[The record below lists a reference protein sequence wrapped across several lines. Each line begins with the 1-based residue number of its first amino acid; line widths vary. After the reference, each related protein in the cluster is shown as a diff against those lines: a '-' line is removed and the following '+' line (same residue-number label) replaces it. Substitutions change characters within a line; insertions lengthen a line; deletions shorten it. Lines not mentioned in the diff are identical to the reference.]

1 MIKLNGVTKTYRMKS
16 GEVHALKGV
25 SLDLP
30 ESGMVFV
37 LGKSGCGKS
46 TLLNVVGGLDEITS
60 GEIVVD
66 GVSMSEYRAKDYDM
80 YRNRYIGFIFQEY
93 NLIDGFNVGKNISL
107 ALELQQNKDKKS
119 LIENVLEQV
128 GLAGFYNRKINELS
142 GGQKQRV
149 AIARALVKNPRI
161 ILADEPTGNL
171 DSATAEEIFGLLKE
185 LSSDRLILVVSHDR
199 ENAEQYADRIIELK
213 DGEVLSDR
221 TINELSNAQVSPL
234 TVGNDNGKGIASD
247 GEESDAGNIGNCQN
261 QELNHEKEIKGN
273 ENYVVQKESCDSFCL
288 EGSDNNKINNAANS
302 TQQQKTELGTE
313 NVSKSNRKQRIS
325 GNMPF
330 TSALSY
336 AFNNLWHKKIRVI
349 ASIVLFIISLA
360 LFNFAYATSRF
371 DVYKTTYNTFKEAGY
386 ENVAL
391 RSRRESKKIDYI
403 TAEFGEEAVPIYDS
417 SNYIID
423 YSEKNEIESGYYND
437 SVRYAMPID
446 SEIVEKMG
454 FAKIYGRLPMKSTE
468 ICISKYLA
476 ESILHIGK
484 PQWDKMGI
492 TSIEKLV
499 NNIKDRYGIL
509 KVVGIIDTKF
519 PSKYDE
525 LRDKSHEEIIYM
537 NNNLSNSFSDQ
548 TRATA
553 HVAMLCHE
561 SYFREIYMPKGD
573 SFAFTPYMSSTLPF
587 EKRLNAHS
595 ANMLE
600 VLDMEYHKVDN
611 LVDGVIVNYSTAK
624 EFVLRAGYGEELQL
638 YNYDTVVELLAKHV
652 INIEMPYEGE
662 PKYEI
667 NARII
672 GVYDDSDKN
681 NPMFNYGK
689 IFMSG
694 TAQTEMFNKVKCL
707 EALLIDVDNEAA
719 MRRAMEIS
727 SLIKEDSN
735 FRFNND
741 VIDEIEHAKQYAEQ
755 FKLIGGVAAGIFA
768 IIVVLLLLNYFMS
781 TIKDKNREIGVL
793 RALGVKN
800 SNVISIYVLEA
811 AIISIIAF
819 IVSLPISFAITNLME
834 SSVMDS
840 LALGYNI
847 FVHFIDLGIV
857 SCLVTLAL
865 CIGIALIGCIAPFA
879 KLFRRKPMEIIRK
892 Q

>member
-1 MIKLNGVTKTYRMKS
+1 MLRLKNVSKIYRMKS
-16 GEVHALKGV
+16 GEVHALCDV

-46 TLLNVVGGLDEITS
+46 TLLNVVGGLDEVTS
-60 GEIVVD
+60 GEIVID
-66 GVSMSEYRAKDYDM
+66 GVSMSDYRAKDYDL

-93 NLIDGFNVGKNISL
+93 NLIDGFNVGKNICL
-107 ALELQQNKDKKS
+107 ALELQQIKDKKS

-128 GLAGFYNRKINELS
+128 GLAGYYNRKINELS

-171 DSATAEEIFGLLKE
+171 DSATAEEVFGLLKE
-185 LSSDRLILVVSHDR
+185 LSRDRLILVVSHDR

-213 DGEVLSDR
+213 DGQVLSDR
-221 TINELSNAQVSPL
+221 VINETNNAQVSPL
-234 TVGNDNGKGIASD
+234 TIGNDNVTGVAND
-247 GEESDAGNIGNCQN
+247 GQ
-261 QELNHEKEIKGN
+261 
-273 ENYVVQKESCDSFCL
+273 
-288 EGSDNNKINNAANS
+288 GSDVANS
-302 TQQQKTELGTE
+302 AQQQEIEIGTE
-313 NVSKSNRKQRIS
+313 SYSKSKRRQKIS
-325 GNMPF
+325 SNLPF
-330 TSALSY
+330 TSALNY
-336 AFNNLWHKKIRVI
+336 AFINLWRKKFRVL
-349 ASIVLFIISLA
+349 ASILLFIISLA

-371 DVYKTTYNTFKEAGY
+371 DIYDTTYNTFKDAGY
-386 ENVAL
+386 TNVTL
-391 RSRRESKKIDYI
+391 QSWYKNKKYDFI
-403 TAEFGEEAVPIYDS
+403 TAEFCEEAVPIYYDRS
-417 SNYIID
+417 YIID
-423 YSEKNEIESGYYND
+423 YSEQNAINNGYYKD
-437 SVRYAMPID
+437 SVNVAMPID
-446 SEIVEKMG
+446 SGIVEKMG
-454 FAKIYGRLPMKSTE
+454 YTTLYGRLPQKSTE

-476 ESILHIGK
+476 DSILFSGK

-492 TSIEKLV
+492 TSIEGLI
-499 NNIKDRYGIL
+499 NNINDRQKL
-509 KVVGIIDTKF
+509 FNVVGIIDTKF

-525 LRDKSHEEIIYM
+525 LKGKRYEEIIHM
-537 NNNLSNSFSDQ
+537 NNNLSRSFEEQ

-561 SYFREIYMPKGD
+561 SYFRDFYMPKGD
-573 SFAFTPYMSSTLPF
+573 SFAFTPYMSSTLPY

-600 VLDMEYHKVDN
+600 VLDMEYHKVDS

-624 EFVLRAGYGEELQL
+624 EFIFRAGYGEESQL
-638 YNYDTVVELLAKHV
+638 YNYDTVVELLANHV

-662 PKYEI
+662 PKYEL

-694 TAQTEMFNKVKCL
+694 AAHAEMFNKVNCL
-707 EALLIDVDNEAA
+707 EALLIDIHNKFA
-719 MRRAMEIS
+719 MRRATEVS
-727 SLIKEDSN
+727 SLVEEGGN
-735 FRFNND
+735 LRYNND
-741 VIDEIEHAKQYAEQ
+741 VIDAIEQTKLYAVR
-755 FKLIGGVAAGIFA
+755 FKKIGGFTAGVFGT
-768 IIVVLLLLNYFMS
+768 IVILLLLNYFMS

-800 SNVISIYVLEA
+800 NNIILIYVLEA
-811 AIISIIAF
+811 MIISIIAF
-819 IVSLPISFAITNLME
+819 IISLPFSYMITCLME
-834 SSVMDS
+834 LTVMNT
-840 LALGYNI
+840 LPMGYDV

-857 SCLVTLAL
+857 SCLVTFAL
-865 CIGIALIGCIAPFA
+865 CIGIALIGCIAPFV

>member
-16 GEVHALKGV
+16 GEVHALRDV
-25 SLDLP
+25 SIDLP

-66 GVSMSEYRAKDYDM
+66 GVSMSDYRAKDYDM
-80 YRNRYIGFIFQEY
+80 YRNQYIGFIFQEY

-128 GLAGFYNRKINELS
+128 GLAGYYNRKINELS

-171 DSATAEEIFGLLKE
+171 DSATAEETFALLKE
-185 LSSDRLILVVSHDR
+185 LSRDRLILIVSHDR

-221 TINELSNAQVSPL
+221 TINALSEAQSLLNAYE
-234 TVGNDNGKGIASD
+234 NDNG
-247 GEESDAGNIGNCQN
+247 IGATNGN
-261 QELNHEKEIKGN
+261 QEL
-273 ENYVVQKESCDSFCL
+273 DT
-288 EGSDNNKINNAANS
+288 ANS

-313 NVSKSNRKQRIS
+313 NVSKSNRKQRVS

-330 TSALSY
+330 ASALSY
-336 AFNNLWHKKIRVI
+336 AFNNLCHKKFRVI
-349 ASIVLFIISLA
+349 ASIILFIISLA

-371 DVYKTTYNTFKEAGY
+371 DIYNTTYNTFKDAGY
-386 ENVAL
+386 TNVTLQSWYEN
-391 RSRRESKKIDYI
+391 KKYDYI
-403 TAEFGEEAVPIYDS
+403 TAEFGEEAVPIYHDRS
-417 SNYIID
+417 YIID
-423 YSEKNEIESGYYND
+423 YSEKNAIDNGYYKD
-437 SVRYAMPID
+437 SVNVAMPID
-446 SEIVEKMG
+446 SGIVEKMG
-454 FAKIYGRLPMKSTE
+454 FTELYGRLPMKSTE

-476 ESILHIGK
+476 ESILYSGK

-492 TSIEKLV
+492 TSIEKLI
-499 NNIKDRYGIL
+499 NNKIDRQSL
-509 KVVGIIDTKF
+509 FNVVGIIDTKF

-525 LRDKSHEEIIYM
+525 LKGKSYEEIIQM
-537 NNNLSNSFSDQ
+537 NNNLSRSFEEQ
-548 TRATA
+548 TNKTA
-553 HVAMLCHE
+553 HVSIMCHE

-573 SFAFTPYMSSTLPF
+573 SFVFTPYMSSTLPF
-587 EKRLNAHS
+587 EKRLYAHS
-595 ANMLE
+595 ANMLN
-600 VLDMEYHKVDN
+600 VLDMGYHKVDN

-624 EFVLRAGYGEELQL
+624 EFILRAGYGEELQL
-638 YNYDTVVELLAKHV
+638 YNYDTVVDLLANHV
-652 INIEMPYEGE
+652 IYIEMPYEGE
-662 PKYEI
+662 PKYEL
-667 NARII
+667 NVRII
-672 GVYDDSDKN
+672 GVYDDSDMS
-681 NPMFNYGK
+681 NPMNKYSK
-689 IFMSG
+689 IFLSG
-694 TAQTEMFNKVKCL
+694 TAQTEMFNKVNCL
-707 EALLIDVDNEAA
+707 EALLIDINNKDA
-719 MRRAMEIS
+719 MRRATEVS

-735 FRFNND
+735 LRFNND

-755 FKLIGGVAAGIFA
+755 LKLIGGAAAGIFA

-781 TIKDKNREIGVL
+781 TIKDKNKEIGVL

-840 LALGYNI
+840 LAMGYDV

-857 SCLVTLAL
+857 SCLVTFAQ

>member
-1 MIKLNGVTKTYRMKS
+1 MIKLNGVSKTYRMKS
-16 GEVHALKGV
+16 GEVHALNDV
-25 SLDLP
+25 NIDLP
-30 ESGMVFV
+30 ESGMIFV

-66 GVSMSEYRAKDYDM
+66 GVSMSDYRAKDYDM

-149 AIARALVKNPRI
+149 AIARALVKDPRI

-171 DSATAEEIFGLLKE
+171 DSATAEETFGLLKE
-185 LSSDRLILVVSHDR
+185 LSRDRLILVVSHDR

-221 TINELSNAQVSPL
+221 VINEISNAQVSTL
-234 TVGNDNGKGIASD
+234 TVGNDNGIDVVND
-247 GEESDAGNIGNCQN
+247 GQESD
-261 QELNHEKEIKGN
+261 
-273 ENYVVQKESCDSFCL
+273 V
-288 EGSDNNKINNAANS
+288 ANS
-302 TQQQKTELGTE
+302 TQYQEIELG
-313 NVSKSNRKQRIS
+313 VDSSKSKRKQKVS

-330 TSALSY
+330 KSALSY
-336 AFNNLWHKKIRVI
+336 AFNNLCHKKFRVI
-349 ASIVLFIISLA
+349 ASIILFIISLA

-371 DVYKTTYNTFKEAGY
+371 DIYNTTYNTFKDAGY
-386 ENVAL
+386 TNVTLQSWYEN
-391 RSRRESKKIDYI
+391 KKYDYI
-403 TAEFGEEAVPIYDS
+403 TAEFGEEAVPIYHDRS
-417 SNYIID
+417 YIID
-423 YSEKNEIESGYYND
+423 YSEKNAIDNGYYQD
-437 SVRYAMPID
+437 SVNVAMPID
-446 SEIVEKMG
+446 SGIVEKMG
-454 FAKIYGRLPMKSTE
+454 FTELYGRLPMKSTE

-476 ESILHIGK
+476 ESILYSGK

-492 TSIEKLV
+492 TSIEKLI
-499 NNIKDRYGIL
+499 NNKIDRQSL
-509 KVVGIIDTKF
+509 FNVVGIIDTKF

-525 LRDKSHEEIIYM
+525 LKGKSYEEIIHM
-537 NNNLSNSFSDQ
+537 NNNLSRSFEEQ

-573 SFAFTPYMSSTLPF
+573 SFVFTPYMSSTLPF
-587 EKRLNAHS
+587 EKRLYAHS
-595 ANMLE
+595 ANMLN
-600 VLDMEYHKVDN
+600 VLDMGYHKVDN

-624 EFVLRAGYGEELQL
+624 EFILRAGYGKELQL
-638 YNYDTVVELLAKHV
+638 YNYDTVVELLANHV

-662 PKYEI
+662 PKYEL

-672 GVYDDSDKN
+672 GVYDDSDMS
-681 NPMFNYGK
+681 NPMNKYSKMFL
-689 IFMSG
+689 SG
-694 TAQTEMFNKVKCL
+694 TAQTEMFNKVNCL
-707 EALLIDVDNEAA
+707 EALLIDINNKDA
-719 MRRAMEIS
+719 MRRATEVS

-735 FRFNND
+735 LRFNND

-755 FKLIGGVAAGIFA
+755 FKLIGGAAAGIFA

-819 IVSLPISFAITNLME
+819 VISLPISFAITNLME

-840 LALGYNI
+840 LAQGYNI
-847 FVHFIDLGIV
+847 FVHFIDLSIV
-857 SCLVTLAL
+857 SCLVTFAL

-879 KLFRRKPMEIIRK
+879 KLFRSKPMEIIRK

>member
-1 MIKLNGVTKTYRMKS
+1 MLRIKNVSKTYRMKS
-16 GEVHALKGV
+16 GEVHALCDV

-66 GVSMSEYRAKDYDM
+66 GVSMSDYRAKDYDL

-107 ALELQQNKDKKS
+107 ALELQQIKDKKS
-119 LIENVLEQV
+119 LIENVLKQV
-128 GLAGFYNRKINELS
+128 GLAGYYNRKINELS

-171 DSATAEEIFGLLKE
+171 DSATAEEVFGLLKE
-185 LSSDRLILVVSHDR
+185 LSRDRLILVVSHDR

-221 TINELSNAQVSPL
+221 TNNELSKAQSLLNAYE
-234 TVGNDNGKGIASD
+234 NDNG
-247 GEESDAGNIGNCQN
+247 IGATNGN
-261 QELNHEKEIKGN
+261 QEL
-273 ENYVVQKESCDSFCL
+273 DT
-288 EGSDNNKINNAANS
+288 ANS
-302 TQQQKTELGTE
+302 TQQQKIELGTE
-313 NVSKSNRKQRIS
+313 SYSKSKKKQKIS
-325 GNMPF
+325 SNMPL

-336 AFNNLWHKKIRVI
+336 AFNNLWHKKFRVI
-349 ASIVLFIISLA
+349 ASIILFIISLA

-371 DVYKTTYNTFKEAGY
+371 DIYDTTYNTFKDAGY
-386 ENVAL
+386 TNVTLQSWYEN
-391 RSRRESKKIDYI
+391 KKYDFI
-403 TAEFGEEAVPIYDS
+403 TAEFGEEAVPIYYDRS
-417 SNYIID
+417 YIID
-423 YSEKNEIESGYYND
+423 YSEKNVIDNGYYKD
-437 SVRYAMPID
+437 SVNVAMPID
-446 SEIVEKMG
+446 SGIVEKMG
-454 FAKIYGRLPMKSTE
+454 FTELYGRLPMKSTE

-476 ESILHIGK
+476 ESILYSGK
-484 PQWDKMGI
+484 PQWDEMGI
-492 TSIEKLV
+492 TSIEGLI
-499 NNIKDRYGIL
+499 NSINDRQSL
-509 KVVGIIDTKF
+509 FEVVGIIDTKF

-525 LRDKSHEEIIYM
+525 LKGKSYEEIIHM
-537 NNNLSNSFSDQ
+537 NNNLSRSFEEQ

-561 SYFREIYMPKGD
+561 SYFRDFYMPKGD
-573 SFAFTPYMSSTLPF
+573 SFKFTPYMSSTLPF

-600 VLDMEYHKVDN
+600 VLDMGYHKVDN
-611 LVDGVIVNYSTAK
+611 LLDGVIVNYSTAK
-624 EFVLRAGYGEELQL
+624 EFILRAGYGEKLQL
-638 YNYDTVVELLAKHV
+638 YNYDTVVELLANHV

-681 NPMFNYGK
+681 NTMFNYGK

-694 TAQTEMFNKVKCL
+694 TAQTEMFNKVNCL

-755 FKLIGGVAAGIFA
+755 FKLIGGAAAGIFA
-768 IIVVLLLLNYFMS
+768 SIVVLLLLNYFMS

-800 SNVISIYVLEA
+800 SNIILIYVLEA
-811 AIISIIAF
+811 MIISIIAF
-819 IVSLPISFAITNLME
+819 IISLPFSYMITCLME
-834 SSVMDS
+834 STVMNT
-840 LALGYNI
+840 LPMGYDV